1 MTTPLIKDGLLL
13 GVKQLTSPNCNNRPD
28 PQDISLLVIHS
39 ISLPAGDF
47 STNSVESFFLNKLD
61 IASDDSFESIRD
73 LKVSAHLFIRR
84 NGQVVQF
91 VPFHQRA
98 WHAGQSSFEGRTDC
112 NDFSI
117 GIEMEGLPTIE
128 YTDAQYQALAEVTLA
143 IQQSYPKI
151 TSDRILG
158 HQHIAPGRKK
168 DPGMTFDWSNYAI
181 LIRQKLNS
189 ACINDNTLATD

>member
-13 GVKQLTSPNCNNRPD
+13 GIKQVASPNSNQRPD
-28 PQDISLLVIHS
+28 PEDISLLVIHS

-47 STNSVESFFLNKLD
+47 SANHVESFFLNKLD
-61 IASDDSFESIRD
+61 ISADPTFESIKD
-73 LKVSAHLFIRR
+73 LTVSAHLFIRR

-91 VPFHQRA
+91 VPFHHRA
-98 WHAGQSSFEGRTDC
+98 WHAGVSSFEGRSDC

-128 YTDAQYQALAEVTLA
+128 YTEAQYQALAEVTLA

-158 HQHIAPGRKK
+158 HEHIAPGRKK

-181 LIRQKLNS
+181 LIRQNLNS
-189 ACINDNTLATD
+189 ACTSSKPLATD